1 MINEL
6 INYSSKGLIKNVP
19 AELFTYLKNRIANKF
34 VTNLVNLLALKVLH
48 NDIFE
53 LTYLSLWYSPND
65 TSLNYVNNTLVFVRT
80 DPSYN
85 HFKTLKNTAI
95 RAVELSP
102 IAERIDKRNFSKLV
116 LNYNSDQVYFYISD
130 QLIYMS
136 ETNTLILNLSND
148 IPDDDVMMDIL
159 NMFIN
164 KTNIIQT
171 HNFDSKH
178 FEKTFLINEL
188 IKKFSSNNREEL
200 SKIVK
205 KMYELM
211 KNKVFDLNNEL
222 RNRKEEYKKTLEY
235 LNNLR
240 YTIEHTDEDHQTNRL
255 VELFEMNSVKERIE
269 SISFINSPSPS
280 RTLRLKLKPAPI
292 QYINY
297 TRLER
302 AITNLKMSEERRN
315 FIKLNIDNFKSG
327 KFAFFNPSIHV
338 TIELDTL
345 KHRFEYVSDT
355 HNIYV
360 NHHTTYGSQGCL
372 GTFDL
377 DFTEARTNADLK
389 KIILLLL
396 QYLSSTTIGD
406 TAGDYNI
413 ENMMIGE
420 VETKKLIFLKKPVTK
435 NITIEEFENA
445 NFKLS

>member
-19 AELFTYLKNRIANKF
+19 LELLTYLKNRITNNF
-34 VTNLVNLLALKVLH
+34 VANLVNLLALKVLH

-53 LTYLSLWYSPND
+53 LAYLPPWFSPSD

-80 DPSYN
+80 DIQYN
-85 HFKTLKNTAI
+85 NFRTLKNTAI
-95 RAVELSP
+95 RAVEQSP
-102 IAERIDKRNFSKLV
+102 IAERIDKRNFSKLA
-116 LNYNSDQVYFYISD
+116 LNYDSNQTYFYISD
-130 QLIYMS
+130 QLIYIS
-136 ETNTLILNLSND
+136 KTNTLILNLSD
-148 IPDDDVMMDIL
+148 SMPDDDVMLDIF

-164 KTNIIQT
+164 KTRMIQT
-171 HNFDSKH
+171 HNFSTSN
-178 FEKTFLINEL
+178 FEKTFLTNEL
-188 IKKFSSNNREEL
+188 IKKFNNNREEL

-211 KNKVFDLNNEL
+211 ENKVFDLNNEL
-222 RNRKEEYKKTLEY
+222 RTRRIEYKKALEY
-235 LNNLR
+235 LNNLK
-240 YTIEHTDEDHQTNRL
+240 YTLVHTDEDHQTNCL

-269 SISFINSPSPS
+269 TISFLNNSSPS
-280 RTLRLKLKPAPI
+280 RTISLKLRPAPI
-292 QYINY
+292 QYIDY

-302 AITNLKMSEERRN
+302 SITNLKMSEERQD
-315 FIKLNIDNFKSG
+315 FIINNIDNFKSG
-327 KFAFFNPSIHV
+327 KFAFFNPRIHV
-338 TIELDTL
+338 NIELDTL
-345 KHRFEYVSDT
+345 NHHFDFIGDI
-355 HNIYV
+355 HNSYV

-396 QYLSSTTIGD
+396 QYLSSTTVGD
-406 TAGDYNI
+406 TAGNYNI

-420 VETKKLIFLKKPVTK
+420 IETKKLIFLKREVTK